1 MELKYKNFKEY
12 NWAYSDEWTNYY
24 NNLFPSPPITK
35 LLHYKKKFYKN
46 FIDPDFDIDYIPP
59 EGEKIEAEY
68 KPPQD
73 VIDKTLKKYK
83 NNNQNN
89 NNNLSEEGK
98 KSNYQKIV
106 EKYELSKQNY
116 KPINSNILK
125 YFQLLFSFIFI
136 ISIPFGI
143 KTYQFVLDAFLIKLF
158 REVGKPSFSKIYL
171 QYLLLNDTFHTL
183 IYIFICSID
192 NYNYYM
198 LLPLVICLI
207 TDSAKDLKNIYFFKN
222 VMYKVTL
229 SEKDIIQ
236 NKTHIEIIIGFL
248 QIIGVLFGIN
258 TFKIPIIYWNFLR
271 FRYLVNPYVY
281 KSFEELNKKVNQIKE
296 NERIP
301 KFIVNLISKIQLIF
315 NYFGNIKF

>member
-1 MELKYKNFKEY
+1 MEQKYKNFKKY
-12 NWAYSDEWTNYY
+12 NWAYSNEWTTYY

-46 FIDPDFDIDYIPP
+46 YIDPDFDIDYIPP
-59 EGEKIEAEY
+59 EGEKLETEY
-68 KPPQD
+68 KPPQE
-73 VIDKTLKKYK
+73 VIDKNLRK
-83 NNNQNN
+83 NKNQSNN
-89 NNNLSEEGK
+89 NNVSGEGQ
-98 KSNYQKIV
+98 KSDYEKIV
-106 EKYELSKQNY
+106 EKYEISKKNY
-116 KPINSNILK
+116 KPINSNIFK
-125 YFQLLFSFIFI
+125 YSQLLFSFIFI

-158 REVGKPSFSKIYL
+158 REIGKPSFSKLYL

-198 LLPLVICLI
+198 LLPLVLSII
-207 TDSAKDLKNIYFFKN
+207 IASAEDLKNINIFKN
-222 VMYKVTL
+222 VIHKVTTN
-229 SEKDIIQ
+229 EKELIQ
-236 NKTHIEIIIGFL
+236 NKTHIEILIGFL

-281 KSFEELNKKVNQIKE
+281 KSFEELNQKVNKIKE
-296 NERIP
+296 NDRIP
-301 KFIVNLISKIQLIF
+301 KFIINMINKIQIIF
-315 NYFGNIKF
+315 KYFGNNKF

>member
-59 EGEKIEAEY
+59 EGEKIETEY

-73 VIDKTLKKYK
+73 VIDKNLKKYE

-89 NNNLSEEGK
+89 NNKKSGERQ

-136 ISIPFGI
+136 MSIPFGI
-143 KTYQFVLDAFLIKLF
+143 KTYQFVLDTFLIKLF

-171 QYLLLNDTFHTL
+171 QYLLLNDAFHTL
-183 IYIFICSID
+183 IYIFICSLD

-198 LLPLVICLI
+198 LLPLVICII

-229 SEKDIIQ
+229 SEKELIQ

>member
-46 FIDPDFDIDYIPP
+46 YIDPDFDIDYIPP
-59 EGEKIEAEY
+59 EGENLETEY
-68 KPPQD
+68 KPPQE
-73 VIDKTLKKYK
+73 VIDKNLKKYK

-89 NNNLSEEGK
+89 NNNISGEDQ

-116 KPINSNILK
+116 KPINSNILQ

-136 ISIPFGI
+136 MSIPFGI
-143 KTYQFVLDAFLIKLF
+143 KTYQFVLDTFLIKLF

-171 QYLLLNDTFHTL
+171 QYLLLNDAFHTL
-183 IYIFICSID
+183 IYIFICSLD

-198 LLPLVICLI
+198 LLPLVICII

-229 SEKDIIQ
+229 SEKELIQ